1 MADSALP
8 QLTAELSTLSL
19 TGPALTNAVLLNRD
33 LFLHITRFCELG
45 ALSALSATCKALEE
59 SVNPIGGTTSLRT
72 SQAHDAGGMRLQQDI
87 FNYYGGTHNST
98 PGPGSYPIDQT
109 TGLGKQ
115 LMRRCGTGLY
125 AGTMG
130 TAERDCLLPSGE
142 KRKKKKKKKKKK
154 EGGSDCA
161 VVDSRVLRC
170 PSLAL
175 ADELERRAR
184 RHAALYSLSS
194 RTLI

>member
-1 MADSALP
+1 MIPHPTVKS
-8 QLTAELSTLSL
+8 
-19 TGPALTNAVLLNRD
+19 
-33 LFLHITRFCELG
+33 
-45 ALSALSATCKALEE
+45 SATLQRNSNAKVYGYWKMIASKALEE

-142 KRKKKKKKKKKK
+142 KRKKKKKKTK

-184 RHAALYSLSS
+184 RHDALYSLSS
-194 RTLI
+194 RALI